1 MKGGE
6 LIREAKIPTV
16 RRLVA
21 RRIAEMIEDKPEAVD
36 ALVALMTERAD
47 VRGDVLAGMAEGLDG
62 LSQFLIHIRR
72 CPRPSSCASR
82 WSGGREQAKH
92 E

>member
-1 MKGGE
+1 MIWYGIEPAVAAEPMKGVE

-47 VRGDVLAGMAEGLDG
+47 VRGDVLAAWPRGWMASAARRSRRAGM
-62 LSQFLIHIRR
+62 
-72 CPRPSSCASR
+72 SS
-82 WSGGREQAKH
+82 
-92 E
+92 